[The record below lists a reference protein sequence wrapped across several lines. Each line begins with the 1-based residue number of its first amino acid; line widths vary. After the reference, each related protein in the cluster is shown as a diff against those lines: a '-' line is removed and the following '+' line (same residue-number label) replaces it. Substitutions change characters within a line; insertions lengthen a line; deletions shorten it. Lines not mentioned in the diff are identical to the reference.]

1 MSHRAGLVNS
11 ILTSSAFAFVAYC
24 ISLPAFAQ
32 SERKLAADALNV
44 IRSSVEYGETFQGP
58 VDLPLVVQHPELRW
72 QPNTA
77 PESDTLLE
85 MSKKIIFR
93 GPVHCLEFAFKPV
106 RMMQVDVATSAGTEK
121 KVVWYLLY
129 RVTYRGNDYTPTV
142 ETDKFD
148 NAVFGKP
155 DVVSAKW
162 VRFLPNFILQSKGLK
177 SGLNP
182 GKEQRLLDQVIPS
195 AIARIAQEERVTPPL
210 YDSLAMQQQ
219 KLEVGQSLWG
229 VATWTDVDP
238 NMDFFTVEVKG
249 LTNAQR
255 IELQGDKL
263 KYLHKTLVLNF
274 FRPGDTV
281 DLMADKIQYGVPAV
295 NRLAGLRDELSK
307 VQANRDTRNKE
318 RIFDYELTIT
328 GGLDSRGSVA
338 GEVMNVAQLV
348 QQLGGEQIKTYSQTG
363 TVLFSLR
370 NGENQDTTFENTIKR
385 QLGLNVDVFDRAIRL
400 SEVIEQAEKAK
411 DEDRQAYILQQ
422 YGLKERLDHFWVYR

>member
-1 MSHRAGLVNS
+1 MSHRAGLVNFIS
-11 ILTSSAFAFVAYC
+11 TSSAFAFVAYC
-24 ISLPAFAQ
+24 ISLPALAQ
-32 SERKLAADALNV
+32 SERKLAADALNI
-44 IRSSVEYGETFQGP
+44 IRPSVEFGETFQGP

-85 MSKKIIFR
+85 MSKKVVFR

-106 RMMQVDVATSAGTEK
+106 RMIQVDVATSTGTEK

-129 RVTYRGNDYTPTV
+129 RVTYRGNDYIPTI

-148 NAVFGKP
+148 NAVYGKP
-155 DVVSAKW
+155 AVGAVKS
-162 VRFLPNFILQSKGLK
+162 VRFLPNFILESKGLK
-177 SGLNP
+177 SALNP
-182 GKEQRLLDQVIPS
+182 GKEQRLLDQVIPN

-219 KLEVGQSLWG
+219 RLEVGQSLWG
-229 VATWTDVDP
+229 VATWIDVDP
-238 NMDFFTVEVKG
+238 NIDFFTVEVQG

-263 KYLHKTLVLNF
+263 EYSHKSLVLNF

-281 DLMADKIQYGVPAV
+281 DVMADKIQYGVPAV
-295 NRLAGLRDELSK
+295 NRLAGLRDELLK

-318 RIFDYELTIT
+318 RIFDYELSIV
-328 GGLDSRGSVA
+328 GGLEGRGSVA

-348 QQLGGEQIKTYSQTG
+348 QQLGGEQIRTYSQSG
-363 TVLFSLR
+363 TILFSLR
-370 NGENQDTTFENTIKR
+370 NGENQDTTFEKAIKR
-385 QLGLNVDVFDRAIRL
+385 QLGLTVDVFDRAIRL
-400 SEVIEQAEKAK
+400 SEVIEEAEKAK